1 MNYVSG
7 PNIALGY
14 YNDFKR
20 TKQVFVQNP
29 YNKEF
34 LEIIYKTGDLVR
46 YDTKDKNL
54 YFITRKD
61 NQIKHMGLE

>member
-1 MNYVSG
+1 MNTQIVEGSNIGELCISG

-20 TKQVFVQNP
+20 KQVFVINP

-34 LEIIYKTGDLVR
+34 LEIIYKTGDLF
-46 YDTKDKNL
+46 DTILK
-54 YFITRKD
+54 
-61 NQIKHMGLE
+61 IKIYIL